1 MSWYVPARIE
11 TERLILRRYE
21 PDDAADVS
29 RVVAANRDRVV
40 RFLSWPEALPSTG
53 EVRSVLVSRSIAL
66 HQHGQEFPMGIFE
79 RGTEEFIGGAGLHTD
94 RGADALEIGY
104 WIAADREGEGLITEA
119 ALALTRVALEV
130 AGAERVEIWCD
141 PTNRR
146 AKAVARRSGY
156 ANQGVRIDE
165 EGEELEVWAANASTL
180 DGEPFT
186 SVPLPRLADPDGDE
200 IPWPV

>member
-11 TERLILRRYE
+11 TERLILRRYRT
-21 PDDAADVS
+21 DDAAAVS
-29 RVVAANRDRVV
+29 RVVAANRSRVV

-53 EVRSVLVSRSIAL
+53 EVRAVLVAPSIAL
-66 HQHGQEFPMGIFE
+66 HERGQEFPMGIFDKAT
-79 RGTEEFIGGAGLHTD
+79 GDFIGGAGLHTD

-146 AKAVARRSGY
+146 ATAVARRSGY
-156 ANQGVRIDE
+156 ASQGMRTDDD
-165 EGEELEVWAANASTL
+165 GEELEVWAANVETLAGEPYAST
-180 DGEPFT
+180 PR
-186 SVPLPRLADPDGDE
+186 PRLADPDGDE